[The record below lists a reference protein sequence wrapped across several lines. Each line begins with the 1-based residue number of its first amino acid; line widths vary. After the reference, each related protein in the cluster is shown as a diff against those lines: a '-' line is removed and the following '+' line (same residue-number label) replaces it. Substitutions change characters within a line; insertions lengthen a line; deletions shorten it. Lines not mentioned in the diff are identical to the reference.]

1 MRQFVNDTIIIILFI
16 AIIGG
21 SIYCYGIDYTQTT
34 NNLYKQHYIEQH
46 GKEISTLLLGHS
58 QAAHGINPWNLGDS
72 VFDMAEPSRIPYY
85 DKEILLRNIKYLP
98 NLKTVIY
105 PLNYHLSPWKC
116 YYSKESCEQLANEYI
131 HSMGINPPQEFII
144 QPFGTT
150 LRRLF
155 SFKNYINKI
164 DCDSLGYISLGD
176 IFNDGLDFLVV
187 PVEEDSIIDI
197 LCQMGETCKENGI
210 RFVIISTP
218 CNNTFNTQIV
228 DTIGLNRIS
237 RIIDSVRNKYP
248 VEYHDYLNHPD
259 FRNDS
264 LYYGQTHLNHKG
276 ATLFAQRI
284 KEDIGL

>member
-1 MRQFVNDTIIIILFI
+1 MKQFVNDIIIFFLCIIIICC
-16 AIIGG
+16 
-21 SIYCYGIDYTQTT
+21 SIYCYGIGYKQPT

-46 GKEISTLLLGHS
+46 GEEISTLILGHS
-58 QAAHGINPWNLGDS
+58 QTAHGINPWNLGDS
-72 VFDMAEPSRIPYY
+72 VFNMAEPSRIPYY
-85 DKEILLRNIKYLP
+85 DKEILVRNIKDLP

-105 PLNYHLSPWKC
+105 PLNYYLSPWIC
-116 YYSKESCEQLANEYI
+116 YFSQESCEQLVNEYQ
-131 HSMGINPPQEFII
+131 HSMGINPPHEFAC

-164 DCDSLGYISLGD
+164 NCDSLGYISLGN
-176 IFNDGLDFLVV
+176 IVGDGIDFRNALVN
-187 PVEEDSIIDI
+187 EDSLIDI
-197 LCQMGETCKENGI
+197 LCKMGETCKKHNI

-218 CNNTFNTQIV
+218 CNNTFNTEFV
-228 DTIGLNRIS
+228 DTIGLKRIS
-237 RIIDSVRNKYP
+237 RIINSVRNKYP
-248 VEYHDYLNHPD
+248 VEYYDYLNHSD